1 MSTNSEGGTN
11 DKGNGKMSG
20 FLKDGF
26 NQLRLLSDSQGYWA
40 RMDNDSGIV
49 SPESVSSQ
57 TSVPIALPVAAF
69 PGMV

>member
-1 MSTNSEGGTN
+1 M
-11 DKGNGKMSG
+11 
-20 FLKDGF
+20 GF
-26 NQLRLLSDSQGYWA
+26 NQLQLLSDSWGYWA